1 MSREISAE
9 PVLAAEQTA
18 LLALHRLTPERSL
31 LDLLDASSRINDPVR
46 LSLFHIRECAT
57 CATQALSGGVQPC
70 ARGARLIGAAR
81 GWRIA
86 RPLEGARA

>member
-46 LSLFHIRECAT
+46 LSLFHIGVCARCAT
-57 CATQALSGGVQPC
+57 LALSGGFMPC
-70 ARGARLIGAAR
+70 ARGARIMGAGR
-81 GWRIA
+81 GWIIA